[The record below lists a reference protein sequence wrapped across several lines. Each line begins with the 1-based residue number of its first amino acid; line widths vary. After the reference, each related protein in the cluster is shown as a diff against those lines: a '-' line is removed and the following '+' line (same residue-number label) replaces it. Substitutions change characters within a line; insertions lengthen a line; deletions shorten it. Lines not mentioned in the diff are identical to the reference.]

1 MTQLLLFYQPWS
13 FRSLIDI
20 ESASR
25 CSFQFL
31 SPGYGLSIAKSNKT
45 NTPKYQSIGRK
56 LALGLGEQIKLIPWL
71 LRRFC

>member
-25 CSFQFL
+25 CPFQFV

-45 NTPKYQSIGRK
+45 NSPKYQSIGRK
-56 LALGLGEQIKLIPWL
+56 LGHSLGEQIKLIPWL
-71 LRRFC
+71 SR

>member
-25 CSFQFL
+25 CPFQFV

-45 NTPKYQSIGRK
+45 NSPKYQSIGRK
-56 LALGLGEQIKLIPWL
+56 LLGLGLGEVIKLIPWL
-71 LRRFC
+71 SR